1 MGVRA
6 SYVAVVI
13 VVVGVDASLIPV
25 NGLLGLNRRGV
36 FVWAGSIIH
45 LLHSR
50 PPRPHRGKRK
60 GGVADNAGA
69 ASALA
74 LKASLS
80 ALRVA
85 PSAPSSLHPSSAS
98 SLTSLAL
105 GSGAGTVIS
114 QSLAMILAFHVSQDF
129 MSDESMCSAGPC
141 ALPRCRD
148 ARGQTLRLGE
158 PARKRREHKDD
169 QETLFRRG

>member
-1 MGVRA
+1 MGRVHHSFTPFTA
-6 SYVAVVI
+6 S
-13 VVVGVDASLIPV
+13 
-25 NGLLGLNRRGV
+25 
-36 FVWAGSIIH
+36 
-45 LLHSR
+45 
-50 PPRPHRGKRK
+50 RPHRGKRK
-60 GGVADNAGA
+60 GGVGDNAGA

-85 PSAPSSLHPSSAS
+85 PSAPSSLHLSSAL

-148 ARGQTLRLGE
+148 ARGQT
-158 PARKRREHKDD
+158 RKRGEEAARA
-169 QETLFRRG
+169 QRRPGNFVPSGLTDLILMWATQMRARQWKPRGEKKSFDT